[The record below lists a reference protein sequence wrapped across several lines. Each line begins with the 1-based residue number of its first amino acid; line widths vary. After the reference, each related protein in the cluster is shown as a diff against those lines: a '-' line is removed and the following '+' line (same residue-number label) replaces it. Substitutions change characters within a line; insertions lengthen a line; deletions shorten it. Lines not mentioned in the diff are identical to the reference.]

1 MTRFKVCC
9 IRSIEEAALALR
21 HGAAALGLVSAMPSG
36 PGVIAD
42 DVIRQIALWAPPS
55 TRTFLLTARTDA
67 DDIAR
72 QVRDSKTNTVQ
83 LVDSVPLPSL
93 AKLRRL
99 LPDVRLVQ
107 VVHVR
112 GETSVQEALQIAP
125 LVDELLL
132 DSGNPSLAVKELGG
146 TGRLHDW
153 NLSRRIVELAGVP
166 VWLAGGLNTANAR
179 RAIEAVRPHGL
190 DVCTGLRLNGAL
202 DASLLEEFARAVSG

>member
-9 IRSIEEAALALR
+9 IRSIEEAALAVR

-55 TRTFLLTARTDA
+55 TRTFLLTARTDV

-72 QVRDSKTNTVQ
+72 QVRDLKTNTVQ

-99 LPDVRLVQ
+99 LPDVRLLQ

-202 DASLLEEFARAVSG
+202 DVSLLEEFARAVCG

>member
-202 DASLLEEFARAVSG
+202 DVSLLEEFARAVSG

>member
-1 MTRFKVCC
+1 MTRIKVCC

-42 DVIRQIALWAPPS
+42 DVIREIALWAPPS

-202 DASLLEEFARAVSG
+202 DVSLLEEFARAVCG

>member
-9 IRSIEEAALALR
+9 IRSIEEAALAVR

-55 TRTFLLTARTDA
+55 TRTFLLTARTDV

-72 QVRDSKTNTVQ
+72 QVRDLKTNTVQ

-153 NLSRRIVELAGVP
+153 DLSRRIVELAGVP
-166 VWLAGGLNTANAR
+166 VWLAGGLNPANAR

-190 DVCTGLRLNGAL
+190 DVCTGLRLNRAL
-202 DASLLEEFARAVSG
+202 DVALLEDFARVVCG

>member
-42 DVIRQIALWAPPS
+42 DAIRQIALWAPPS

-72 QVRDSKTNTVQ
+72 QVRDLKTNTVQ

-202 DASLLEEFARAVSG
+202 DVSLLEEFARAVCG

>member
-72 QVRDSKTNTVQ
+72 QVRDSKSNTVQ

>member
-1 MTRFKVCC
+1 MTQFKVCC

-72 QVRDSKTNTVQ
+72 QVRDLKTNTVQ

-112 GETSVQEALQIAP
+112 GERSVQEALQIAP

-153 NLSRRIVELAGVP
+153 DLSRRIVELAGVP
-166 VWLAGGLNTANAR
+166 VWLAGGLNPANAR

-190 DVCTGLRLNGAL
+190 DVCTGLRLNRAL
-202 DASLLEEFARAVSG
+202 DVALLEDFARVVCG

>member
-9 IRSIEEAALALR
+9 IRSIEEAALAVR

-72 QVRDSKTNTVQ
+72 QVRDLKTNTVQ

-202 DASLLEEFARAVSG
+202 DVSLLEEFARAVCG

>member
-42 DVIRQIALWAPPS
+42 DVIRRIALWAPPS

-72 QVRDSKTNTVQ
+72 QVWDSKTNTVQ

-146 TGRLHDW
+146 TGRLHYW

-202 DASLLEEFARAVSG
+202 DVSLLEEFARAVSG